1 MTPGSSSVICNMNEL
16 ERAIMTSSCLDC
28 ASIPKVSEAGCIV
41 DRPNGPVQ
49 IMHNG
54 LQVKAGGYHGD
65 WMAQIIRSLQGHHE
79 PQEELVF
86 HHILRYA
93 RHNSLIVEL
102 GAYWSYYSLWYLN
115 EIPGS
120 SAICIEP
127 DPNNLRLGQYNASL
141 NGLEDRIDF
150 HNGCVGGESRER
162 VELRCESDGQMH
174 TLPCLDMAAVS
185 RLANERTIEILH
197 MDVQGAELP
206 FIRSMVSAAE
216 HKRLRFVIVST
227 HHSSISGSRTTHVD
241 CRQSLLEL
249 GGVILAEHDV
259 QQSYSGD
266 GLIAASFFPEDRRIE
281 LPPMSLNKAHL
292 SLFPEL

>member
-1 MTPGSSSVICNMNEL
+1 MNEL

-28 ASIPKVSEAGCIV
+28 ASIPKVWDAGRIL
-41 DRPNGPVQ
+41 DTANGPVQ

-54 LQVKAGGYHGD
+54 LQMKAGGYHGD
-65 WMAQIIRSLQGHHE
+65 WMAQIIRALKGHHE

-86 HHILRYA
+86 HHILRYV

-102 GAYWSYYSLWYLN
+102 GAFWSYYTLWYLN
-115 EIPGS
+115 EIPSS

-127 DPNNLRLGQYNASL
+127 DLNNLQLGQYNASL
-141 NGLEDRIDF
+141 NGLEDRINF
-150 HNGCVGGESRER
+150 HNSCVGGESRES
-162 VELRCESDGQMH
+162 VELHWESDGQMH
-174 TLPCLDMAAVS
+174 TLPCLDMVAVS

-206 FIRSMVSAAE
+206 FIRSMAAAVE
-216 HKRLRFVIVST
+216 HKQLRFVIVST
-227 HHSSISGSRTTHVD
+227 HHSSISGSRTTHTD
-241 CRQSLLEL
+241 CRQALLEL
-249 GGVILAEHDV
+249 GAVILAEHDV

-281 LPPMSLNKAHL
+281 LPPVSLNKAHF